1 MLSNVDQLKK
11 TTTTIKKKRG
21 DPTDDWE
28 FSEPSDGM
36 ASNPIQGSELTGQN
50 QSPEVAHTCP
60 PPGTLSYASK
70 KIIQGKIEKK
80 TKAGVVSS
88 HE

>member
-1 MLSNVDQLKK
+1 
-11 TTTTIKKKRG
+11 
-21 DPTDDWE
+21 
-28 FSEPSDGM
+28 M